1 MYLKAFI
8 ATLKRCLSIKIQ
20 VLRLMFTY
28 QEEVNMFIWVY
39 TLHCKNVKCIMEL
52 FLLLKEQN
60 DTKVSFVESYLIN
73 SVKWKYDYI
82 IFSKNF

>member
-1 MYLKAFI
+1 
-8 ATLKRCLSIKIQ
+8 
-20 VLRLMFTY
+20 
-28 QEEVNMFIWVY
+28 
-39 TLHCKNVKCIMEL
+39 MEL
-52 FLLLKEQN
+52 FLLLKEQD